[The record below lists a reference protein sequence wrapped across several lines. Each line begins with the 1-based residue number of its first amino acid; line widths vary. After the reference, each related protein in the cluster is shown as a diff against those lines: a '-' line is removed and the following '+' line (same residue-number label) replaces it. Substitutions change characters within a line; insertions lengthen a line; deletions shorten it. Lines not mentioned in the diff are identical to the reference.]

1 MILGIGTD
9 LLDVARM
16 AKELEKKGADF
27 RDTVFTPAEIEYCEA
42 KRYPA
47 RHFAARFAAV
57 PADRAGYRY
66 APGKWTAA
74 QIMLHLAQDEIS
86 WGARVRLALTTENY
100 VVQPFDGPQ
109 WVALE
114 TPVDPETALC
124 AYSALREL
132 DLPLFKRIPAHQRAR
147 PFQHPEFGEISVDWI
162 LHTLAGHDRHHLEQL
177 QTIAGL

>member
-1 MILGIGTD
+1 MPAAPLYADHVGSDDPLTLLASTPRRIAQLVGTW
-9 LLDVARM
+9 
-16 AKELEKKGADF
+16 
-27 RDTVFTPAEIEYCEA
+27 
-42 KRYPA
+42 
-47 RHFAARFAAV
+47 
-57 PADRAGYRY
+57 DRNRWAQPY

-114 TPVDPETALC
+114 TPVNPETALG
-124 AYSALREL
+124 AYLALREL
-132 DLPLFKRIPAHQRAR
+132 DLPLFKRIPADQRAR